1 MSIKLIMSHLV
12 RLEDGRILEDFDGME
27 NAQNLLKNSNMDL
40 LTKVR
45 KYNDN
50 KVVTKL
56 LQ

>member
-45 KYNDN
+45 KYNESCN
-50 KVVTKL
+50 
-56 LQ
+56 